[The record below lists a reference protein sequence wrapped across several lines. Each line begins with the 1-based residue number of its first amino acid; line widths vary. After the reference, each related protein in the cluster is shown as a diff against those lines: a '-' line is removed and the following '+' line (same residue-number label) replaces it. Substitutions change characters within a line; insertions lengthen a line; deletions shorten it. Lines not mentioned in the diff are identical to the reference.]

1 MSNKKKEYVSFEE
14 IENKLRSEAI
24 KEELGIDAW
33 LRDYINKPLIVKGI
47 ELADRYV
54 IIIAEYEGKTLRLAS
69 ASKIIFKKVKY
80 LEKGIKMFGNVMI
93 IPKLVKSKNGNEYLD
108 I

>member
-24 KEELGIDAW
+24 KEQYNIDGW
-33 LRDYINKPLIVKGI
+33 LRDYVNKALIVKGI
-47 ELADRYV
+47 DYADRYV
-54 IIIAEYEGKTLRLAS
+54 ILIVEHEGKTLRLAS
-69 ASKIIFKKVKY
+69 ASRIISKKIKY
-80 LEKGIKMFGNVMI
+80 LEKGIKMFGNIMI
-93 IPKLVKSKNGNEYLD
+93 IPKIVKSKNNYEYLD